1 MKSTTADSS
10 DRSPARATACE
21 TYSVRE
27 VADRLGYSVQTIYRG
42 IKAHVIPVVDLG
54 ARNKRVPKHFVDKAL
69 HKRGSGASDAGDGT
83 EGHENADGTQ
93 TDNSETEK
101 S

>member
-1 MKSTTADSS
+1 MKSAATDSS
-10 DRSPARATACE
+10 HRSPARPTACE

-27 VADRLGYSVQTIYRG
+27 VADRLGYSAQTIYRG

-54 ARNKRVPKHFVDKAL
+54 ARSKRVPKHFVDRLLLK
-69 HKRGSGASDAGDGT
+69 KGSGTSDDTQGT
-83 EGHENADGTQ
+83 AGHENADGTQ